1 MVRLPPAP
9 GAGHTIGIIAPASP
23 FDAERFEA
31 GVSVIKELGFD
42 VFVAEAVRERTGY
55 LAGADRQRAQL
66 INELFADPSI
76 GAIWCARG
84 GYGSM
89 RCLPFID
96 YAGIRANPKIL
107 VGASDA
113 TALLTSVY
121 SRCGMPVV
129 HGPMVVSL
137 ADADEATRQ
146 SARRLFE
153 SNEVPGIS
161 ADPTTVICGG
171 SARGPI
177 LGGNLTTL
185 AHLIGTAFEP
195 DFSGHLLFLE
205 DIGEA
210 PYRIDRMLTQLKM
223 AGKFSS
229 VTGLALGRFSNCG
242 RPADILEIVEG
253 ICGDLG
259 IPILAGIPAGHGL
272 PNMMVPMGVAAEL
285 DAEAGRISYHGPLF
299 DRPPPGQPA
308 F

>member
-1 MVRLPPAP
+1 MLPPAP
-9 GAGHTIGIIAPASP
+9 DAGNTIGIIAPASP
-23 FDAERFEA
+23 FDEDRFEA
-31 GVSVIKELGFD
+31 GLKVIRGLGFE

-55 LAGADRQRAQL
+55 LAGADRQRARL
-66 INELFADPSI
+66 INDLFADPGI
-76 GAIWCARG
+76 CAIWCARG

-96 YAGIRANPKIL
+96 YARIRENPKIL
-107 VGASDA
+107 IGASDA

-137 ADADEATRQ
+137 ADADELTRR

-153 SNEVPGIS
+153 SDAAAVIA
-161 ADPTTVICGG
+161 ADPPTVIRAG
-171 SARGPI
+171 SARGPL

-195 DFSGHLLFLE
+195 DFAGHLLFLE

-210 PYRIDRMLTQLKM
+210 PYRIDRMLMQMKM
-223 AGKFSS
+223 AGKLSS
-229 VTGLALGRFSNCG
+229 VAGLVLGRFSDCG
-242 RPADILEIVEG
+242 RTEDILGIVEA

-285 DAEAGRISYHGPLF
+285 DTDAGRISCEEPLF
-299 DRPPPGQPA
+299 DRSPPGQPSL
-308 F
+308 